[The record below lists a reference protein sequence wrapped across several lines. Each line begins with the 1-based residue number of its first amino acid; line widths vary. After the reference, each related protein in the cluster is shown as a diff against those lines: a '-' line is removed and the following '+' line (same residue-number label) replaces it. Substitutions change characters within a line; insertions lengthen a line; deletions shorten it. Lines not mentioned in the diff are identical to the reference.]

1 LELLRGEIGD
11 PSRLNYTM
19 LQNLPILDS
28 FIKETVRMNPL
39 DTLAIRRKA
48 LKPFSFSNGGPQAVP
63 GNIACVSS
71 FDLMHDETSYPNAYR
86 FDGLRFVPT
95 KKDTTMRGTKLTDVS
110 EKFPV
115 WGFGSLACPG
125 RFHAS
130 LVMKMVLVHLISNY
144 DIRFEDPKARR
155 QFRWETFT
163 MPYES
168 TRILIRPRAC

>member
-1 LELLRGEIGD
+1 
-11 PSRLNYTM
+11 
-19 LQNLPILDS
+19 
-28 FIKETVRMNPL
+28 
-39 DTLAIRRKA
+39 
-48 LKPFSFSNGGPQAVP
+48 
-63 GNIACVSS
+63 
-71 FDLMHDETSYPNAYR
+71 MHDETSYPNAYH

-95 KKDTTMRGTKLTDVS
+95 KKDTTMRGTRLTDIS